1 MAATEPLP
9 LASLWAVRV
18 VSLLKL
24 GMRALTPSVPN
35 GDIKNQGSGP
45 AWKLTQ
51 PLLVKSFNAYFMS
64 TKTPNKLRQQLLELP
79 FDAYLKVIALLLT
92 RLGYKDVQLA
102 GRTDWKGRNRGGG
115 FDLVATI
122 GGELSSRTVVAQV
135 KQFDEGSRV
144 FQRQADELRGVA
156 IRSGAAE
163 ALLITS
169 GPLSASIDQEGL
181 MLPLAPVRV
190 IGGDQLVELLTTHRI
205 GITLS
210 GTLDEVLFKRLE
222 QEAVGNRQSD
232 CLGAKSELL
241 LTVAVKRVPRR
252 AALAH
257 RSS

>member
-1 MAATEPLP
+1 MNSP
-9 LASLWAVRV
+9 
-18 VSLLKL
+18 
-24 GMRALTPSVPN
+24 
-35 GDIKNQGSGP
+35 I
-45 AWKLTQ
+45 
-51 PLLVKSFNAYFMS
+51 
-64 TKTPNKLRQQLLELP
+64 PNKLRQRLLELP
-79 FDAYLKVIALLLT
+79 FDAYLQIIALLLT
-92 RLGYKDVQLA
+92 KLGYKDVRLS

-115 FDLVATI
+115 FDLVASI

-135 KQFDEGSRV
+135 KQFDTDSRV

-181 MLPLAPVRV
+181 MLPLAPVRI
-190 IGGDQLVELLTTHRI
+190 IGGDQLVELLTSHQI
-205 GITLS
+205 GVTAN
-210 GTLDEVLFKRLE
+210 GGLDEALFKRLE

-252 AALAH
+252 VRAA
-257 RSS
+257 RG

>member
-1 MAATEPLP
+1 MNPHI
-9 LASLWAVRV
+9 
-18 VSLLKL
+18 
-24 GMRALTPSVPN
+24 PS
-35 GDIKNQGSGP
+35 I
-45 AWKLTQ
+45 
-51 PLLVKSFNAYFMS
+51 
-64 TKTPNKLRQQLLELP
+64 LRQRLLELP
-79 FDAYLKVIALLLT
+79 FDAYLKVIALLLA

-115 FDLVATI
+115 YDLVASI
-122 GGELSSRTVVAQV
+122 GGELSSRRVVAQV
-135 KQFDEGSRV
+135 KQFDADSRV

-181 MLPLAPVRV
+181 ALPLAPVRV
-190 IGGDQLVELLTTHRI
+190 IGGDQLVELLTSHQI
-205 GITLS
+205 GVTTN
-210 GTLDEVLFKRLE
+210 GGLDEALFKRLE

-241 LTVAVKRVPRR
+241 LTVEVKRVPRR